1 MRLSVHINSRDCR
14 SQRERTG
21 MSKKGVGVLFVAWIV
36 LLTAAACA
44 QEPKTYYDN
53 GVSDEAYVSIARL
66 YPDAQAFLELYPRA
80 ETYVDRSGS
89 LAVDFRETRTP
100 ATDTNQEWKG
110 IRLRVFIDP
119 DTNRPI
125 DALIQCDSGIIEN
138 NLLQHMEQYFP
149 GQACP

>member
-1 MRLSVHINSRDCR
+1 MDA
-14 SQRERTG
+14 
-21 MSKKGVGVLFVAWIV
+21 LFAVWIV

-53 GVSDEAYVSIARL
+53 GVSDEAYISIARL
-66 YPDAQAFLELYPRA
+66 HPDAQAFLEQYPQA
-80 ETYVDRSGS
+80 ETYVDRSGR
-89 LAVDFRETRTP
+89 LAVDFRETRIPVT
-100 ATDTNQEWKG
+100 ATNQEWKG

-119 DTNRPI
+119 DTNQPI

-138 NLLQHMEQYFP
+138 NLLQHMEQYFS